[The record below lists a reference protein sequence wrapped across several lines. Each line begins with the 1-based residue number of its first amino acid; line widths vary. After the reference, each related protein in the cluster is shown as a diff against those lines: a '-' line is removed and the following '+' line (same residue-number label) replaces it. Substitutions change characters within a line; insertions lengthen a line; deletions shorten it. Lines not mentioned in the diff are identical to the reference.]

1 VTRVLRLASIVG
13 LLLGAHACKPESAR
27 RADRAAQD
35 LAEAR
40 EQAIDEGPALA
51 KPQTVVTEA
60 GKLAKAEA
68 EFRARKALRIQVL
81 RGEHSV
87 IATQRLV
94 IGTMAT
100 GFTLTDAGRADVNE
114 RLTAFKTSL
123 GETQNLIDGLERVD
137 ADAWTERQDEAT
149 EAMTHLDDVRD
160 AAWHTLDDALK
171 AAHNAT

>member
-1 VTRVLRLASIVG
+1 MLQLATVAALVLG
-13 LLLGAHACKPESAR
+13 GGACKPESAR

-40 EQAIDEGPALA
+40 KKLRDEGPALA
-51 KPQTVVTEA
+51 KPETVVTAA

-68 EFRARKALRIQVL
+68 EFQSRKTLRIQVL

-87 IATQRLV
+87 IATQPLV

-100 GFTLTDAGRADVNE
+100 NLTLTDAGRALVNE
-114 RLTAFKTSL
+114 KLTAFKSALT
-123 GETQNLIDGLERVD
+123 ETDNLIEGLERVD
-137 ADAWTERQDEAT
+137 ADTWTERQDEAT
-149 EAMTHLDDVRD
+149 EAMTRLDDVRD
-160 AAWHTLDDALK
+160 AAWHALDDELK